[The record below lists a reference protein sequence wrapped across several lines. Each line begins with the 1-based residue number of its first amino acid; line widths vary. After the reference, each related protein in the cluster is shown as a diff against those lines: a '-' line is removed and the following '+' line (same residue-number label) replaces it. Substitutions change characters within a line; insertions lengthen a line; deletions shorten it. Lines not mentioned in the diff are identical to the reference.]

1 MLKKKRVLKKI
12 VNIGRIFEYHNFIR
26 GLIIILEGFFALL
39 SNILI
44 LSAGID
50 SHNSFPHPLSKEKE
64 REYLLKA
71 AAGDKEAKDIL
82 IKHNLR
88 LVVYIAKKYVN
99 YPDKDELVSVGT
111 IGLIKAISSYTPEKS
126 ATLATYASRCIENE
140 ILMAMRG
147 YKKRKND
154 VSIYERV
161 GSDREDGDIT
171 LVDMLKI
178 DEEEGVWAAVESRFV
193 RESLVKLI
201 SKYLTEREAFL
212 IRSRFGLDGSA
223 PKTQQQTA
231 EIMKISRSYVSRI
244 EKAAL
249 QKLRKG
255 IKKEHLEF

>member
-1 MLKKKRVLKKI
+1 MKII
-12 VNIGRIFEYHNFIR
+12 VNIGRIFEYYILIR

-111 IGLIKAISSYTPEKS
+111 IGLIKAINSYTPEKS

-161 GSDREDGDIT
+161 GSDREDGDVT

-212 IRSRFGLDGSA
+212 IRSRFGLEGSA